1 VVKGGLGKGLNLLID
16 SASAEIGSSVDY
28 VDIPIDKV
36 IPNPNQP
43 RMDFSD
49 ERIEE
54 LATSIRKD
62 GLLQPILVR
71 PEGDGFQI
79 VAGERRWQACR
90 RLEMQT
96 IPAKIIIA
104 SDAEAQ
110 QIALVENLQRDNLN
124 AIEEARGYQ
133 RLIELSGCLQ
143 KDLAEAVSKKPT
155 TISNAL
161 RLLDLPDEVQDLMFE
176 GLLTSGHGRAILS
189 VPNEETRIRLA
200 KKIVDEHLSVRETE
214 NLARLYATQGLER
227 TKRPPSPRSF
237 KTVARR
243 LRQMFDTNVRVKS
256 VRGKNRIEIE
266 FKDEDDLER
275 IFLIIGQDT
284 TASTPRKA
292 AVGFVGMTEEPA
304 ITYSRDLVDR
314 KVSFFVDEPEEDYE
328 ENEGEDA
335 NKTVL
340 AEFEPEPNPEPD
352 PESGPEATPEA
363 APEAAPEATPEAAL
377 EAAPEDEAD
386 LEPEGTSGPAP
397 EPEVIPGPVPNPEP
411 EVTPSPA
418 SELEEPITEG
428 KPEEPFSETS
438 VDPESSG
445 FEEPSIETAAKP
457 ESIVSEAPFAEEDV
471 EVIGATEEVLPV
483 EEDESP
489 EVVETTAPAPEGE
502 YGLFEIAGVTD
513 EAAGEG
519 QKEAPAEPID
529 KYVTSGRNYSIEDFL
544 SSHVP
549 GPNETTPDQDDL
561 DLEIDEDEDDWYN

>member
-79 VAGERRWQACR
+79 VAGERRWQACK

-96 IPAKIIIA
+96 IPAKIVIA

-340 AEFEPEPNPEPD
+340 AELESEPNPEPD

-363 APEAAPEATPEAAL
+363 AL
-377 EAAPEDEAD
+377 EDEAD
-386 LEPEGTSGPAP
+386 LEPEGTSGPAPAP

-438 VDPESSG
+438 AKPESPG

-457 ESIVSEAPFAEEDV
+457 ESIVSEVFFVEENI

-513 EAAGEG
+513 EIVDKGQEG
-519 QKEAPAEPID
+519 APVEPID

-544 SSHVP
+544 SSPVP
-549 GPNETTPDQDDL
+549 ESNETTPDQDDL